1 MSFGFGGSGSSTE
14 SQQLQS
20 NIYNQN
26 GTNSGTT
33 TRVLTPDQLA
43 AQTQLTQIIHALATN
58 PDQFLAP
65 AKNKARNDVNDN
77 YSGLADSLRQQF
89 MATPGGGST
98 GKYGAAALPADL
110 ARRRALSDVD
120 TSFDVA
126 KSSAPLTA
134 AQLSTQLLGMNMGQ
148 TSTGVTSNTGG
159 SNAVNTGTGSTKEFK
174 GSFGI

>member
-14 SQQLQS
+14 SQNITS
-20 NIYNQN
+20 NLYNQN
-26 GTNSGTT
+26 GTSSGTT
-33 TRVLTPDQLA
+33 TRVLTPEQLA

-77 YSGLADSLRQQF
+77 YAGLADSLRQQF
-89 MATPGGGST
+89 MATPGGGAT

-110 ARRRALSDVD
+110 SRRKALSDVD

-126 KSSAPLTA
+126 RSSAPLTA
-134 AQLSTQLLGMNMGQ
+134 AQLSQQLLGMNFGQ
-148 TSTGVTSNTGG
+148 TSTGATTNTGG
-159 SNAVNTGTGSTKEFK
+159 STGVATGTGSTKEFK
-174 GSFGI
+174 GSFGL

>member
-14 SQQLQS
+14 AQQLQS

-26 GTNSGTT
+26 GTQSGSTT
-33 TRVLTPDQLA
+33 KVLTPEQLK
-43 AQTQLTQIIHALATN
+43 AQTQLAQTIHALATN

-65 AKNKARNDVNDN
+65 AKNNARNDVNDN

-89 MATPGGGST
+89 MGTTGGGGS
-98 GKYGAAALPADL
+98 GKFGMVATQADL
-110 ARRRALSDVD
+110 GRRKALSDVD
-120 TSFDVA
+120 TQFDLA

-134 AQLSTQLLGMNMGQ
+134 AQLSQQLLGLNMGT
-148 TSTGVTSNTGG
+148 TSTGTT
-159 SNAVNTGTGSTKEFK
+159 ANTGTSDGTTTSTGSSKDFK